1 MTEDQTLFHGLEQKQ
16 VGGMSAA
23 AAALCHLPL
32 RAPVRRD
39 ARETSRE
46 AARAVEGT
54 ASHVRTAL
62 LRAFI
67 QAGQE
72 GLTDDEGQSSTGING
87 NTYRPRRVELERLGL
102 VTATALRRRTQ
113 TGRSAAVF
121 RATTAAVEEVAGE
134 GRGR

>member
-1 MTEDQTLFHGLEQKQ
+1 MSEQTLFGHVQEKQ
-16 VGGMSAA
+16 AGGMSAA

-32 RAPVRRD
+32 RPLVRRD

-46 AARAVEGT
+46 AARSVAGT
-54 ASHVRTAL
+54 AGDIRTAL

-67 QAGQE
+67 EAGQE
-72 GLTDDEGQSSTGING
+72 GLTDDEGQSRTGING
-87 NTYRPRRVELERLGL
+87 NSYRPRRVELERLGL

-121 RATTAAVEEVAGE
+121 RATTAAVEEVRGE